1 MNLIKK
7 TSLCIA
13 LLCGLTNVSK
23 SQVGTED
30 VFKVTFLNPGVSYE
44 KSLGGIHTI
53 YGQAFANFAS
63 SFTEDYYSDEYNFDF
78 FVEPALSLQY
88 RLYYNL
94 NRREDRGKNIAR
106 NSGNYFTFINENRFT
121 KAPLGF
127 NDVKEAK
134 IRPVIAGAL
143 GWGLQRNYDSR
154 FSLDLYLGAG
164 LKYAKTTTY
173 DNYGQLYSANT
184 TSFAFIGQ
192 INLGIWLGARD

>member
-1 MNLIKK
+1 MNFITK

-13 LLCGLTNVSK
+13 LLCSLANASK
-23 SQVGTED
+23 SQVVTED
-30 VFKVTFLNPGVSYE
+30 VFKVTFLNPGVAYE
-44 KSLGGIHTI
+44 KSLGGVHTI
-53 YGQAFANFAS
+53 YGQAFANFS
-63 SFTEDYYSDEYNFDF
+63 SSITEDYYEEYNIDF
-78 FVEPALSLQY
+78 FVEPALTLQY

-94 NRREDRGKNIAR
+94 NRREDRGKNTAR

-121 KAPLGF
+121 KAPLGL

-154 FSLDLYLGAG
+154 FSLDFYLGAG
-164 LKYAKTTTY
+164 VKHAKTTTY
-173 DNYGQLYSANT
+173 NDYDQLYSVNK

-192 INLGIWLGARD
+192 INLGIWLGQRQ